1 MSQSFFEVE
10 GIIHL
15 HSRYSDGS
23 GEVPDIMK
31 DAQDSLLDFVIFT
44 DHNTLRPKKDGWEG
58 WYGNSLAVFGCEL
71 NDKNDQNHLLVV
83 GIDDIIHK
91 NKTAPEYVTEVVEG
105 GGVCFLAHPH
115 EKRATLPQYPPYPWT
130 AWESDNFT
138 GIEIWNHMSDW
149 MEGLTE
155 ENKYNRFVHPLRSMT
170 VPPKETIRKWDE
182 LNRDRLVVGVG
193 GSDCHAIEQE
203 IMGVTVQV
211 FPYKVGFRAI
221 RTHLLL
227 EKPLSKDNTVAENIA
242 LIVSALKKGRCFV
255 VNHYRGAGKGFRFWF
270 EGKNTTLYPG
280 DRFSAGQFTVK
291 IFSPEKRQIRLLK
304 DGQVI
309 FTAQESDHLVFS
321 VSESG
326 VYRTELFFGDTGW
339 IYSNPI
345 TLV

>member
-1 MSQSFFEVE
+1 MKHPFFEVE

-31 DAQDSLLDFVIFT
+31 DAQESLLDFVIFT

-83 GIDDIIHK
+83 GVDDIIHK
-91 NKTAPEYVTEVVEG
+91 NKSAPEYVTEVVEG

-115 EKRATLPQYPPYPWT
+115 EKRSTLPQYPPYPWT
-130 AWESDNFT
+130 AWDSKDFT

-149 MEGLTE
+149 MEGLTD
-155 ENKYNRFVHPLRSMT
+155 ENKYQRFIHPLRSLL
-170 VPPKETIRKWDE
+170 VPPTETLAKWDE
-182 LNRDRLVVGVG
+182 LNRERLVVGIG

-203 IMGVTVQV
+203 VMGVTVQV
-211 FPYKVGFRAI
+211 FPYKVAFRAV

-227 EKPLSKDNTVAENIA
+227 EKPLSKANSIEANIA
-242 LIVSALKKGRCFV
+242 LIVDALKKGRCFI
-255 VNHYRGAGKGFRFWF
+255 VNHYRGAGKGFRFWL
-270 EGKNTTLYPG
+270 EGAKTSLFPG
-280 DRFSAGQFTVK
+280 DRHAAGTFTAK

-304 DGQVI
+304 DGRII
-309 FTAQESDHLVFS
+309 FTAQESDHLVFP
-321 VSESG
+321 VSEPG
-326 VYRTELFFGDTGW
+326 VYRTELFFGETGW